1 MTVPQCFPNG
11 NGIRRAGLRLCCW
24 LIHILPVIAV
34 VMILINLL
42 FQCSEKEAEKM
53 GLEEKDFKQ
62 ELGITEGKCATP

>member
-1 MTVPQCFPNG
+1 
-11 NGIRRAGLRLCCW
+11 

-42 FQCSEKEAEKM
+42 FQGSEKETEKM

-62 ELGITEGKCATP
+62 ELGITEGKCASP